1 MAVVADTCCNT
12 PAEVV
17 GPEEEAQKQ
26 RVAIGEGGGGS
37 QERQAVEADDD
48 SRRKGALLL
57 PAVVP
62 TMEEGSDEHSPDDD
76 DRGMPDGTDTA
87 RPRLDDADAD
97 ADAVVVGPDTYHPR
111 CWHDA
116 SEADG
121 GGGNYPSAA
130 AAVPLPGMT

>member
-17 GPEEEAQKQ
+17 GPEEEVQKQ
-26 RVAIGEGGGGS
+26 RVAIGEEGGGS

-48 SRRKGALLL
+48 SRGKGSLL

-87 RPRLDDADAD
+87 RPRLDDAG
-97 ADAVVVGPDTYHPR
+97 ADAVVVGTDTYHPR

-130 AAVPLPGMT
+130 AVVPPPEMTS